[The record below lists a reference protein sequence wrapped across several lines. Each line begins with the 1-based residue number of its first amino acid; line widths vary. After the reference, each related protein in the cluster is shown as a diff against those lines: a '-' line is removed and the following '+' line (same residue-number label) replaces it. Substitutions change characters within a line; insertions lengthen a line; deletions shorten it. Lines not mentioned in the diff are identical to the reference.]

1 MTIKPIQKPVLTAA
15 DLREL
20 ALQRGS
26 APRPLVL
33 VLDDDLRTEAAQV
46 IADLDRLEAARAKM
60 VADGDLA
67 PVAPRNLADRAGS
80 PMADIDRLIES
91 CREDLADIETEAKE
105 SGQVLVTRWRRL
117 APKAYD
123 AIKSRIERES
133 VADARADLAKAPEAR
148 LGIDAAQL
156 FLQRVG
162 DALIEKCFDGCET
175 PDGDPVELSLDELLD
190 TVCDHRDV
198 QTLRDHCIA
207 INRAGQAVDFH
218 RASSGQAAQR

>member
-60 VADGDLA
+60 VSDGDLA
-67 PVAPRNLADRAGS
+67 PAAPRNLADRAGS

>member
-46 IADLDRLEAARAKM
+46 IADLDRLEAARALRARSPL
-60 VADGDLA
+60 VAGQG
-67 PVAPRNLADRAGS
+67 NLADRAGS

>member
-46 IADLDRLEAARAKM
+46 IADLDRLEAARAKR
-60 VADGDLA
+60 VADGDLPPA
-67 PVAPRNLADRAGS
+67 APRNLADRAGS

>member
-60 VADGDLA
+60 VTDGDLA
-67 PVAPRNLADRAGS
+67 PAAPRNLADRAGS

-91 CREDLADIETEAKE
+91 CRKDLADIETEAKE

>member
-46 IADLDRLEAARAKM
+46 ITDLDRLEAARAKM

-67 PVAPRNLADRAGS
+67 PAAPRNLADRAGS

>member
-1 MTIKPIQKPVLTAA
+1 MPIKPIQKPFLTAA

-20 ALQRGS
+20 ALQRGT

-33 VLDDDLRTEAAQV
+33 VLDEDLRIEAAQA

-60 VADGDLA
+60 VADGDLTPA
-67 PVAPRNLADRAGS
+67 APRNLADKAGS

-91 CREDLADIETEAKE
+91 CREMLADIETEAKE

-133 VADARADLAKAPEAR
+133 VAEARADQAKAPEQR

-162 DALIEKCFDGCET
+162 DALIEKCFDGCEA

-207 INRAGQAVDFH
+207 INRTGQAVDFH
-218 RASSGQAAQR
+218 RASSGQAAHR

>member
-67 PVAPRNLADRAGS
+67 PAAPRNLADRAGS

-91 CREDLADIETEAKE
+91 CRKDLADIETEAKE

>member
-20 ALQRGS
+20 ALQRGT
-26 APRPLVL
+26 APRQLVL
-33 VLDDDLRTEAAQV
+33 VLDEDLRIEAVQV

-60 VADGDLA
+60 VADGDLTPA
-67 PVAPRNLADRAGS
+67 APRNLADKSGS

-91 CREDLADIETEAKE
+91 CREMLADIETEAKE
-105 SGQVLVTRWRRL
+105 SGQVLVTSWRRL

-133 VADARADLAKAPEAR
+133 VAEARADQAKAPEQR
-148 LGIDAAQL
+148 QGIDAAQL

-207 INRAGQAVDFH
+207 INRSGQAVDFH

>member
-67 PVAPRNLADRAGS
+67 PAAPRNLADRAGS